1 MLQVVDIACG
11 SLHSA
16 CITEDGALY
25 TWGKGKYGRL
35 GHGNND
41 DKMVP
46 TKVTKVSEI
55 LGSCCWDIKFGTLR
69 KVAVVT
75 FFIQYLVQCLLL
87 LFIFHDLR
95 KFYFS

>member
-55 LGSCCWDIKFGTLR
+55 LGSCCWDIKCG
-69 KVAVVT
+69 
-75 FFIQYLVQCLLL
+75 CSSN
-87 LFIFHDLR
+87 IFHSISGTMSFAFIYL
-95 KFYFS
+95 S